1 MCALKKKSI
10 SALFFIQYNAIL
22 DDFYGYFQAKPLT
35 SAAVNICR
43 WPVILPHSGFT
54 VITVRSPWF
63 WRRFLI
69 ETFFEILQSLRYR
82 LYSGACCQSTQSWWL
97 FWCCVWPDLPR
108 YKRPHVNLSLSIICH
123 TTSVYLKQTA
133 TLHSHTHRTRIHSLR
148 DNVKGCG
155 WQQCSLAILFRYACS
170 HVLNCRYPGSNS
182 TRFIL
187 VC

>member
-10 SALFFIQYNAIL
+10 LALFFIQYNAIL

-35 SAAVNICR
+35 SAGVNICR

-133 TLHSHTHRTRIHSLR
+133 TLHSHTHRTRIHTHSE
-148 DNVKGCG
+148 
-155 WQQCSLAILFRYACS
+155 
-170 HVLNCRYPGSNS
+170 
-182 TRFIL
+182 TT
-187 VC
+187 